1 MVRRVL
7 AASSDTEK
15 IKSFFRAQIEIEWKK
30 KSELQIT
37 FHVVRSQELNH
48 ILEYLKTRYKYLN
61 N

>member
-15 IKSFFRAQIEIEWKK
+15 TKSFFRAQIEIEWKK

>member
-15 IKSFFRAQIEIEWKK
+15 TKSFFRAQIEIEWKK

-48 ILEYLKTRYKYLN
+48 ILEYLKTR
-61 N
+61 